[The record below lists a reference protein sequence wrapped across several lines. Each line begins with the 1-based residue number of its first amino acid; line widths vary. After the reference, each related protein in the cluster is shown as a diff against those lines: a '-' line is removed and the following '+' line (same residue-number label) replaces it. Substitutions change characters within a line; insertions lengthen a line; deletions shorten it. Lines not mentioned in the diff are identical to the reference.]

1 MMSEVDNSTL
11 VESAMEMQTLEEQP
25 ESVVVEAA
33 APETSP
39 TVSNQEAMT
48 ALILS
53 RVKRQ
58 SKQLENLNKLIGQ
71 FPTRFRDLDRRQS
84 KQSRRIELRIG
95 QMQSQVRQL
104 QTRIT
109 RLKVGAGGRK
119 RSSRK
124 KARKGK
130 NKKK

>member
-25 ESVVVEAA
+25 ESVVAEAA

-95 QMQSQVRQL
+95 EVQSQVRQL